1 MPNSDIP
8 DGSGMFDMPFAPLVM
23 GSAKAVSVTTCVRT
37 SVIIAHRL
45 STIKKADKIVVL
57 EHGVITESGTH
68 EELLKVENGVYRK
81 LSQLQVLE
89 A

>member
-37 SVIIAHRL
+37 SVIIAKYTPRKRRMGRP
-45 STIKKADKIVVL
+45 IKIATMAAKRPAAGSDIQKDQPAFTTRMA
-57 EHGVITESGTH
+57 ET
-68 EELLKVENGVYRK
+68 
-81 LSQLQVLE
+81 
-89 A
+89 